1 MKIKFEASAP
11 EITWRHIFHVQ
22 LEKDIEEDYWICIA
36 ILGFHLNLRFF
47 KKDSGWM
54 HYYHSND
61 PYADMSEEDWQK
73 A

>member
-1 MKIKFEASAP
+1 MKIKFSASAP

-22 LEKDIEEDYWICIA
+22 LEKDVEDYWICLA
-36 ILGFHLNLRFF
+36 LLGFHFNLRFF

-54 HYYHSND
+54 PYYYNND
-61 PYADMSEEDWQK
+61 PYAEEELDQ